1 WHLTGSVKTMLVQET
16 RQEMEFS
23 PELTKVAFVVFA
35 ALAVGGLAI
44 GLLFPYFSGQAD
56 VNRRAR
62 RVTSGEGG
70 AKSKAGSKDK
80 TTAARRR
87 QIQDTL
93 KQFEEAEKKR
103 RKKLTLRQMIGQ
115 AGLEI
120 SLNAFIVAS
129 VIVGVFFF
137 VGSFIV
143 GVPIYISAIAAVVGA
158 LGLPRWLLGY
168 LAKRR
173 RETFLREFAD
183 AIDVMVRGIKAGL
196 PVSDALKVIAK
207 ETPAPVG
214 PEFMDVVEGQ
224 RVGITIDQGLERMYE
239 RMPLAE
245 VNFLAIVMAIQA
257 KTGGNLAEALGN
269 LSRVL
274 RDRKKMKQKIQSV
287 SQEAKASAAIIGALP
302 FLIAAA
308 MMVLNPT
315 YLLPLFETKIG
326 NVMLLCSGLWMSC
339 GVLVMRK
346 MINFDF

>member
-1 WHLTGSVKTMLVQET
+1 
-16 RQEMEFS
+16 MELS
-23 PELTKVAFVVFA
+23 PELTKVAFIVFA
-35 ALAVGGLAI
+35 ALSVGGLAI

-62 RVTSGEGG
+62 RVTSGEV
-70 AKSKAGSKDK
+70 GSKVK
-80 TTAARRR
+80 SVGKEKSAARRR

-115 AGLEI
+115 AGLDI
-120 SLNAFIVAS
+120 SMNAFVIGS
-129 VIVGVFFF
+129 LIVGCVFFI
-137 VGSFIV
+137 GSFVV
-143 GVPIYISAIAAVVGA
+143 GVPIYVAALASVVGA
-158 LGLPRWLLGY
+158 FGLPRWFLNYLG
-168 LAKRR
+168 KRR

-214 PEFMDVVEGQ
+214 PEFSEVVEGQ
-224 RVGITIDQGLERMYE
+224 RIGITIDQGLERMHE
-239 RMPLAE
+239 RMPLPE
-245 VNFLAIVMAIQA
+245 VNFLAIVMGIQA

-274 RDRKKMKQKIQSV
+274 RDRKKMKQKIDSV

-302 FLIAAA
+302 FCIAGA

-326 NVMLLCSGLWMSC
+326 NVLLVASGLWMSC

>member
-1 WHLTGSVKTMLVQET
+1 
-16 RQEMEFS
+16 MELS
-23 PELTKVAFVVFA
+23 PELTKIAFVIFA
-35 ALAVGGLAI
+35 ALSVGGLAI

-62 RVTSGEGG
+62 RVTSGEIG
-70 AKSKAGSKDK
+70 AKAKTGGKDRS
-80 TTAARRR
+80 AARRR

-93 KQFEEAEKKR
+93 QQFEMAEKKR

-120 SLNAFIVAS
+120 SIKAFITAS
-129 VIVGVFFF
+129 VVVGVVFFF
-137 VGSFIV
+137 GSFIA
-143 GVPIYISAIAAVVGA
+143 GVPIYVSAIGALVGA
-158 LGLPRWLLGY
+158 FGLPRWFLNY

-173 RETFLREFAD
+173 REKFLRDFAD

-207 ETPAPVG
+207 ETPEPVG
-214 PEFMDVVEGQ
+214 PEFLDVVEGQ

-274 RDRKKMKQKIQSV
+274 RDRKKMKQKINSV

-302 FLIAAA
+302 FLIGGA
-308 MMVLNPT
+308 MMVLNPA
-315 YLLPLFETKIG
+315 YLLPLFETKLG
-326 NVMLLCSGLWMSC
+326 NVLLMASGLWMSLRRAC
-339 GVLVMRK
+339 HAQNDQL
-346 MINFDF
+346 

>member
-1 WHLTGSVKTMLVQET
+1 MLIHEA
-16 RQEMEFS
+16 RREMELS

-62 RVTSGEGG
+62 RVASGEGG
-70 AKSKAGSKDK
+70 GKVKGVGKDK
-80 TTAARRR
+80 SAARRR

-103 RKKLTLRQMIGQ
+103 RKKLTVRQMIGQ
-115 AGLEI
+115 AGLDI
-120 SLNAFIVAS
+120 SMNAFIISS
-129 VIVGVFFF
+129 VIVGVVFF

-158 LGLPRWLLGY
+158 FGLPRWLLNF

-214 PEFMDVVEGQ
+214 PEFLDVVEGQ

-326 NVMLLCSGLWMSC
+326 NVMLVCSGLWMSC